1 MIDRLAAPHPLPEE
15 LPQKIAAAPSEPGVY
30 VMRDDQGSILYVG
43 KARNLRKRLAAYFK
57 PSGHSDS
64 KLDALV
70 RRIADVETILTR
82 TEKEALILESNL
94 IKRHRPRYN
103 VVLKDDKR
111 YPSLRIDPTEAY
123 PAFTIVRKIGEDPGL
138 YFGPFASAHAVRET
152 LQILNK
158 TFKLRQCKKSGFRGR
173 TRPCLHCQM
182 NGCLA
187 PCCRDVPADVY
198 RDQVQEAI
206 LFLRGRTQELLR
218 KIRGEMD
225 LAARSQEYEKAARL
239 RDKLF
244 ALQRT
249 TEKQIAVTT
258 DFQDRDVF
266 AAAGA
271 EGAVVITHLTV
282 RGGFLTGT
290 RHFGFPE
297 TMAGADDLLGLFI
310 RQFYED
316 RSGVPG
322 EILVSRPLED
332 AALTEE
338 WLAAPR
344 GQKVRILR
352 PERGEKA
359 RLLEMAVHNAETEL
373 RNVIARRSAGSEL
386 LSRLQQRLRLARYPQ
401 RIECVD
407 CSTLMGTDTVAGMV
421 VYIDGRAE
429 PAAYRTYRI
438 RSVELPDDYAAMAEM
453 LHRRLQNA
461 GNETRTFPDLLMV
474 DGGRGQLGV
483 ALAVMQDLQL
493 QGAFDVI
500 GIAKKDEG
508 RGETRDKIYLPGR
521 TNPVQ
526 FGRDGDLLLFLQ
538 RVRDESHRF
547 AIGFHRR
554 RRRTGAL
561 TSALDGIRGLGKAR
575 RAVLMKRYGSVEAM
589 RAATLAELSGLP
601 GFNRRLAETLKAALE
616 DRRSAPRPLRETPES
631 AAEDQ

>member
-1 MIDRLAAPHPLPEE
+1 MTDHPAPPNPLPAE

-30 VMRDDQGSILYVG
+30 VMRDGQGAILYVG

-57 PSGHSDS
+57 PSGHGDS
-64 KLDALV
+64 KVDALV

-123 PAFTIVRKIGEDPGL
+123 PAFAVVRKIGEDQAL

-158 TFKLRQCKKSGFRGR
+158 TFKLRQCKKSEFRVR
-173 TRPCLHCQM
+173 TRPCLQCQM

-187 PCCRDVPADVY
+187 PCCREVPAEVY
-198 RDQVQEAI
+198 RDQVLEAI
-206 LFLRGRTQELLR
+206 LFLRGRTQELIR

-225 LAARSQEYEKAARL
+225 QAAGSQEYEKAARL

-266 AAAGA
+266 AAASA
-271 EGAVVITHLTV
+271 QGAVVITHLTV

-290 RHFGFPE
+290 RHFSFPE
-297 TMAGADDLLGLFI
+297 TMATADDLLGLFI

-316 RSGVPG
+316 RAAVPG
-322 EILVSRPLED
+322 QILISHPLED

-338 WLAAPR
+338 WLAATR
-344 GQKVRILR
+344 GQKVRIHR

-359 RLLEMAVHNAETEL
+359 RLLEMAIHNAETEL
-373 RNVIARRSAGSEL
+373 QNVIARRSAGIDML
-386 LSRLQQRLRLARYPQ
+386 NRLQRRLKLARYPQ
-401 RIECVD
+401 RIECAD
-407 CSTLMGTDTVAGMV
+407 CSTLMGTETVAGMV
-421 VYIDGRAE
+421 VFIDGRAE
-429 PAAYRTYRI
+429 PSAYRTYRI
-438 RSVELPDDYAAMAEM
+438 RGVDLPDDYAAMAEI
-453 LHRRLQNA
+453 LQRRLQKA
-461 GNETRTFPDLLMV
+461 GDDARALPDLLMV

-483 ALAVMQDLQL
+483 ALAVIQDLRL

-521 TNPVQ
+521 SNPVQ

-547 AIGFHRR
+547 VIGFHRR
-554 RRRTGAL
+554 RRRAGAL
-561 TSALDGIRGLGKAR
+561 TSALDGIRGLGRAR
-575 RAVLMKRYGSVEAM
+575 RALLMKRFGSVEAM
-589 RAATLAELSGLP
+589 RAATLDELSVLP
-601 GFNRRLAETLKAALE
+601 GFNRRLAETLKTALE
-616 DRRSAPRPLRETPES
+616 DRRAAAPPLRETPES
-631 AAEDQ
+631 AADGQ